1 MRILLVEDDLDLAEA
16 VADALTEVG
25 HDVDHAYDGNAG
37 LRMAISETWDV
48 VLLDLTLKGLDG
60 VELCRRL
67 RRTSDVPLLMLTARD
82 GIDDKVTG
90 FRAGADDYLVKPFEI
105 DELICRI
112 EALRRRLD
120 GHGASAALQF
130 AGVVLDPATRTA
142 RRGDRPLR
150 LHRAGFALLE
160 VLLRAAP
167 AIARREDLERAI
179 WGEEAPEPDR
189 LRSHVYLLRRA
200 LDLPGEPPLLATV
213 HGEGYR
219 LMPDGQEGLT

>member
-16 VADALTEVG
+16 VADALSEVG

-37 LRMAISETWDV
+37 LRMAVSETWDV
-48 VLLDLTLKGLDG
+48 VLLDLTLSGLDG

-82 GIDDKVTG
+82 GLDDKVTG

-120 GHGASAALQF
+120 GHGASAALHF

-150 LHRAGFALLE
+150 LHRAGFAILE

-179 WGEEAPEPDR
+179 WGDEAPEPDR

-200 LDLPGEPPLLATV
+200 LDLPGEEPLLATV

-219 LMPDGQEGLT
+219 LVPDGVEGTQ